1 LTCVVT
7 PLGPRSLTP
16 EASNSRA
23 ATHPAGAIAEG
34 NGYCGTMAMA
44 LVALKG
50 LLPNLSGLILRS
62 AEREAGWRATND
74 EGVGEVGRRK
84 SDHQL
89 AAVRR

>member
-1 LTCVVT
+1 
-7 PLGPRSLTP
+7 
-16 EASNSRA
+16 
-23 ATHPAGAIAEG
+23 
-34 NGYCGTMAMA
+34 MAMA